1 MAEKE
6 KIGVVEMKYKKR
18 KLFGLMRDAQTCYGR
33 MCDDVRWRDCHG
45 IGIFNIQPCDFDS
58 LRFYLDSLILITQVE
73 KYIEENPEV
82 YKALQKDIGDFS
94 EENKKKISNFLR
106 FGAKR
111 EYILP
116 DCVENQ
122 ITGLTTTSPI
132 TTMMNNSLYWI
143 EDLLNVFPHRSIN
156 MELYGD
162 RLHFLLKEYPS
173 LAKSCR
179 NNFDD
184 KYVAKFNSYFEQV
197 EKFDNHEIKLDDLD
211 VELFAYRELF
221 NLVKDICCERIK
233 DMASKEIDLALNKK
247 DAVDSL
253 KEYADRK
260 IEEVSKKLDEKRKEA
275 NGILIENSKS
285 SIDEVF
291 GDLFNPKE
299 KETKPDAKPE
309 TAPKQDSRDRG

>member
-6 KIGVVEMKYKKR
+6 KIGVVEMKDKKR

-33 MCDDVRWRDCHG
+33 MMDDVRWRDGDG
-45 IGIFNIQPCDFDS
+45 IGIFNIQPRDFDS
-58 LRFYLDSLILITQVE
+58 LRFCLDSLILITQVE

-82 YKALQKDIGDFS
+82 YKALQNDIGNFS
-94 EENKKKISNFLR
+94 EEDKKKISKFLW

-111 EYILP
+111 KDILP

-122 ITGLTTTSPI
+122 ITGLTTTFQI
-132 TTMMNNSLYWI
+132 TAMMNNSRYWV
-143 EDLLNVFPHRSIN
+143 EDLLNVFPNRSID

-162 RLHFLLKEYPS
+162 RLHFLLKEYLS

-233 DMASKEIDLALNKK
+233 DMASKEIDLALNK

-253 KEYADRK
+253 KEYADRE
-260 IEEVSKKLDEKRKEA
+260 IEEVSKKLDEKRKGA
-275 NGILIENSKS
+275 NKILIRKSKD
-285 SIDEVF
+285 SIDNAF
-291 GDLFNPKE
+291 GDLFNQE
-299 KETKPDAKPE
+299 KKGTKPDAKPE